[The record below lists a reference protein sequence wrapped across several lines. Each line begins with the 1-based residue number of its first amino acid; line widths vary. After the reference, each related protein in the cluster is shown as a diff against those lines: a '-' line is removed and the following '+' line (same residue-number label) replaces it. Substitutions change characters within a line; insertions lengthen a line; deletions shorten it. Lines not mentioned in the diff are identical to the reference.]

1 MGTTIGLLQTAAAVA
16 STTGTTGTTGTA
28 ESLTFADIIKKSV
41 INNFVSDISISKIL
55 LTLGVAFLIGFFIY
69 TLYKRI
75 FSGVLYSKSF
85 NVSLIGMTMITA
97 IVIIAINSNLVLS
110 LGMVGALSIVRFR
123 TPIKDPTD
131 LIFLFWAA
139 AAGIVTGAGFY
150 TLGVISSV
158 IVGLVLFFFIKRT
171 SLETPYLLVVQCEG
185 DEAEQAIYRH
195 IGEWVKRYN
204 VKQKTVTAGNIEMT
218 LEVRLGDKEGS
229 FVNKLS
235 ALGGVKNAVLISY
248 SGDYVS

>member
-1 MGTTIGLLQTAAAVA
+1 MNTT
-16 STTGTTGTTGTA
+16 STSSNTNTTNF
-28 ESLTFADIIKKSV
+28 SDIVKKSV
-41 INNFVSDISISKIL
+41 MENFVSDISIAKIL
-55 LTLGVAFLIGFFIY
+55 ITLAVAFVIGLFIY
-69 TLYKRI
+69 LLYKRV

-97 IVIIAINSNLVLS
+97 VVIIAINSNLVLS

-139 AAGIVTGAGFY
+139 VAGIVTGAGFY
-150 TLGVISSV
+150 TLAAIGSV
-158 IVGLVLFFFIKRT
+158 VVGLILFFFIKKAT
-171 SLETPYLLVVQCEG
+171 VDTPYLLVVHCDNEQ
-185 DEAEQAIYRH
+185 AEQAVQ
-195 IGEWVKRYN
+195 GQVGQAVKRYN
-204 VKQKTVTAGNIEMT
+204 LKQKTVTPGSIELT
-218 LEVRLGDKEGS
+218 LEVRLHDAEGQ

-235 ALGGVKNAVLISY
+235 QLQGVQHAVLISY